1 MNKRLIILGGVI
13 LLVSAISVA
22 LLLFLNPGSTPEP
35 GPTNGPNG
43 GTITMPD
50 GSVVPTNASA
60 DANKPEPEGERN
72 PDGTL
77 KVEDPHFGDG
87 NVHADDVVECGDGPF
102 TLPCEGEEAYTMPS
116 SEAISKASAAA
127 KNFAEAWL
135 TITPSETPEARQA
148 RLSAAGGTGAVP
160 AQVSALTR
168 PKTQLSGLVTTSV
181 PYGQMYAAFTRVTNG
196 DIVLVVSAA
205 ASVNYVLNDVQKQ
218 TWSMP
223 GTILISVNPA
233 TDQITSVVENFPDLE
248 GMS

>member
-1 MNKRLIILGGVI
+1 MNKRLLILSGVI

-22 LLLFLNPGSTPEP
+22 LLLFLNPGSAPDP
-35 GPTNGPNG
+35 GPTDGPSG
-43 GTITMPD
+43 GTITLPD
-50 GSVVPTNASA
+50 GSVVPA
-60 DANKPEPEGERN
+60 DENEAVNGPEPNGDRN

-77 KVEDPHFGDG
+77 KVDDPHFGDG
-87 NVHADDVVECGDGPF
+87 RVHGDDVVECGDGPF
-102 TLPCEGEEAYTMPS
+102 TLPCDGEEAYTMPS
-116 SEAISKASAAA
+116 SEAITKASTAA

-205 ASVNYVLNDVQKQ
+205 ASVTYVLNDVQNQ

-223 GTILISVNPA
+223 GTMLISVNPT
-233 TDQITSVVENFPDLE
+233 TDQITSIVENFPDLE